1 MSADTSADGVKAKLE
16 EARKNVTECDK
27 DMQMLKRKIRDL
39 GTDGGDPN
47 SLELVVLKVSRRLT
61 KGQTT
66 ALTVLT
72 S

>member
-1 MSADTSADGVKAKLE
+1 MSADTSAAGVKAKLE